1 MYYKQSY
8 SCAPT
13 SDFARRLI
21 SPFPVELAAAARAAA
36 RSPTSR
42 SNGPEIRSRRGP
54 PVPLVAS
61 SVAMTSVLGG
71 PAAAGSSDRIDQM
84 IERMTLEEKVGQL
97 FVTYAYGQTADTT
110 DPVDVA
116 HNEQELGVANGKELI
131 EKYHVG
137 GVIYFVWS
145 NNVANPEQI
154 AGLSNGL
161 QRVATAQ
168 RSGIPLLISTDQ
180 EHGAVNRVGPPA
192 TQLPGYM
199 ALGAGR
205 SVSNVYDAD
214 RISGSELR
222 AIGVNQDFAPVCDV
236 NVNAQNPV
244 IGVRSFGSDPSLVSD
259 LVSAS
264 VDGYRSADVVATAK
278 HFPGHG
284 DTTIDSHY
292 GVPIINHTRAEWE
305 RIDAPPFRAAISR
318 GVDSIMTAHIV
329 VPALDPSGVPA
340 TLSESIITGILRDE
354 LGYDG
359 VVITDSLAMQGVRDG
374 FGDDRIPVL
383 ALRAGVDQLLM
394 PAPGM
399 LDLEYNA
406 VLDAVRSG
414 ELTEDRIDRSVHR
427 VLQLKMSR
435 GLFTSK
441 NVFVDESQVS
451 SLVGTDAHQQ
461 RAQEITDTTVT
472 VVKDDANTLPLAKDA
487 QKILVT
493 GASVTPDLAERI
505 SARGPAATAY
515 DTGTAPD
522 GSAIAAAVAQA
533 QASDEV
539 VVATDKAW
547 ADAGQQTLV
556 KQLLA
561 TGKPVVVV
569 AVRDPYDI
577 AHFTD
582 APTYLATFSTTAISV
597 ESLTRVLF
605 GEVQPA
611 GLLPVSIPTASD
623 PGATLYPFGHGLTS
637 TS

>member
-1 MYYKQSY
+1 
-8 SCAPT
+8 
-13 SDFARRLI
+13 
-21 SPFPVELAAAARAAA
+21 V
-36 RSPTSR
+36 
-42 SNGPEIRSRRGP
+42 PEIRSRLRP
-54 PVPLVAS
+54 LLLLVAC
-61 SVAMTSVLGG
+61 SVAMTSVVGG
-71 PAAAGSSDRIDQM
+71 PAAAGSSDRIDQ
-84 IERMTLEEKVGQL
+84 IIKRMTLEEKVGQL

-110 DPVDVA
+110 DQADVA

-131 EKYHVG
+131 EKYHLG
-137 GVIYFVWS
+137 GVIYFAWS

-180 EHGAVNRVGPPA
+180 EQGVVNRVGPPA
-192 TQLPGYM
+192 TQLPGNM

-205 SVSNVYDAD
+205 SVPNTYDAD
-214 RISGSELR
+214 QISGNELR
-222 AIGVNQDFAPVCDV
+222 AIGINQDFAPVSDV

-264 VDGYRSADVVATAK
+264 VDGYQSANVAATAK

-284 DTTIDSHY
+284 DTATDSHY

-340 TLSESIITGILRDE
+340 TLSKPIITGILRGE

-359 VVITDSLAMQGVRDG
+359 VVITDALTMQGVRDG

-383 ALRAGVDQLLM
+383 ALKAGVDQLLM
-394 PAPGM
+394 PAPGK

-406 VLDAVRSG
+406 VLNAVRSG
-414 ELTEDRIDRSVHR
+414 ELTEDRIDQSVHR

-435 GLFTSK
+435 GLFTPK

-472 VVKDDANTLPLAKDA
+472 LVKDDANTLPLTKGA

-493 GASVTPDLAERI
+493 GASVTPDLAARI

-515 DTGTAPD
+515 NTGTAPND
-522 GSAIAAAVAQA
+522 ATIAAAVAQA
-533 QASDEV
+533 QASDQV
-539 VVATDKAW
+539 VVATNKAW
-547 ADAGQQTLV
+547 ASAGQQELV

-561 TGKPVVVV
+561 TDKPVVVV

-577 AHFTD
+577 AYFTD
-582 APTYLATFSTTAISV
+582 APTYLATYSTTAISV

-611 GLLPVSIPTASD
+611 GLLPVSIPTAGD
-623 PGATLYPFGHGLTS
+623 PGATLYPFGYGLTS

>member
-1 MYYKQSY
+1 
-8 SCAPT
+8 
-13 SDFARRLI
+13 
-21 SPFPVELAAAARAAA
+21 V
-36 RSPTSR
+36 
-42 SNGPEIRSRRGP
+42 PEIRARLRP
-54 PVPLVAS
+54 LFLLLVAC
-61 SVAMTSVLGG
+61 SVAVTSLGG
-71 PAAAGSSDRIDQM
+71 PAAAASSDRIDQ
-84 IERMTLEEKVGQL
+84 IINRMTLPEKVGQL

-110 DPVDVA
+110 DPADVA

-137 GVIYFVWS
+137 GVIYFAWS

-161 QRVATAQ
+161 QRVATSQ
-168 RSGIPLLISTDQ
+168 PSGIPLLISTDQ
-180 EHGAVNRVGPPA
+180 EHGVVTRVGPPA
-192 TQLPGYM
+192 TQLPGNM

-205 SVSNVYDAD
+205 SVPNAYDAAQ
-214 RISGSELR
+214 ISGKELR
-222 AIGVNQDFAPVCDV
+222 AIGINQNFAPVSDV

-264 VDGYRSADVVATAK
+264 VDGYQSANVAATAK

-284 DTTIDSHY
+284 DTATDSHY
-292 GVPIINHTRAEWE
+292 GVPIINHTRAQWDS
-305 RIDAPPFRAAISR
+305 IDAPPFRAAISR
-318 GVDSIMTAHIV
+318 GIDTIMTAHIV

-340 TLSESIITGILRDE
+340 TLSKPIITDILRGE
-354 LGYDG
+354 MGYDG
-359 VVITDSLAMQGVRDG
+359 VVITDALTMQGVRDG

-383 ALRAGVDQLLM
+383 ALKAGVDQLLM
-394 PAPGM
+394 PAPGK

-414 ELTEDRIDRSVHR
+414 ELTEDRIDRSVRR
-427 VLQLKMSR
+427 VLQLKMTH
-435 GLFTSK
+435 GLFKPK
-441 NVFVDESQVS
+441 NVFVDESEVG
-451 SLVGTDAHQQ
+451 SLVGTDAHER

-472 VVKDDANTLPLAKDA
+472 LVKDDANTLPLATGG
-487 QKILVT
+487 QKVLVT
-493 GASVTPDLAERI
+493 GASVTSGLAERI
-505 SARGPAATAY
+505 SARGSVATAY
-515 DTGTAPD
+515 STGTAPND
-522 GSAIAAAVAQA
+522 ETIASAVAQA
-533 QASDEV
+533 QASDQV
-539 VVATDKAW
+539 VVATNKAW
-547 ADAGQQTLV
+547 TSAGQQKLV
-556 KQLLA
+556 EQLLA

-577 AHFTD
+577 AYFTG
-582 APTYLATFSTTAISV
+582 APTYLATYSTTAISV

-623 PGATLYPFGHGLTS
+623 PGTTLYPFGHGLIS

>member
-1 MYYKQSY
+1 
-8 SCAPT
+8 
-13 SDFARRLI
+13 
-21 SPFPVELAAAARAAA
+21 V
-36 RSPTSR
+36 
-42 SNGPEIRSRRGP
+42 
-54 PVPLVAS
+54 
-61 SVAMTSVLGG
+61 TSVVGG
-71 PAAAGSSDRIDQM
+71 PAAAGSSDRIDQL
-84 IERMTLEEKVGQL
+84 IERLTLEEKVGQL
-97 FVTYAYGQTADTT
+97 FVTYAYGRTADTT
-110 DPVDVA
+110 DPDDVA
-116 HNEQELGVANGKELI
+116 HNQEELGVANAKELI

-180 EHGAVNRVGPPA
+180 EHGVVTRVGPPA
-192 TQLPGYM
+192 TQLPGSM

-205 SVSNVYDAD
+205 SASHVYDAD
-214 RISGSELR
+214 RISARELK
-222 AIGVNQDFAPVCDV
+222 AMGINQDFAPLADV
-236 NVNAQNPV
+236 NVNPQNPV
-244 IGVRSFGSDPSLVSD
+244 IGVRSYGSDPSLVGD

-264 VDGYRSADVVATAK
+264 VDGYQSADVVATAK

-284 DTTIDSHY
+284 DTTIDSHF
-292 GVPIINHTRAEWE
+292 GVPTITHTRAEWE

-318 GVDSIMTAHIV
+318 SVDSIMTAHIV
-329 VPALDPSGVPA
+329 VPALDPTGVPA
-340 TLSESIITGILRDE
+340 TLSKPIITGILRGE

-383 ALRAGVDQLLM
+383 ALKAGVDQLLI
-394 PAPGM
+394 PAPGK

-414 ELTEDRIDRSVHR
+414 ELTEDRIDESVRR
-427 VLQLKMSR
+427 VLRLKVLR
-435 GLFTSK
+435 GLFPPE
-441 NVFVDESQVS
+441 NVLVDETRVG

-461 RAQEITDTTVT
+461 RAQEITDFTVT
-472 VVKDDANTLPLAKDA
+472 LVKDDANALPLANDA
-487 QKILVT
+487 TRKILVT
-493 GASVTPDLAERI
+493 GASVTADLAERI
-505 SARGPAATAY
+505 STRGPAATAY
-515 DTGTAPD
+515 DTGTAPN
-522 GSAIAAAVAQA
+522 GEVVAAAVAQA

-539 VVATDKAW
+539 VVATDNAW
-547 ADAGQQTLV
+547 ANSGQQELV
-556 KQLLA
+556 TQLLA

-577 AHFTD
+577 AYFTD
-582 APTYLATFSTTAISV
+582 APAYLATYSTTAVSV
-597 ESLTRVLF
+597 ESLARVLF

-637 TS
+637 TT